1 MPAKGYRKP
10 EELKK
15 RKGKPRIQT
24 VQLYMGEPDIREARL
39 AHIDDLA
46 TAFGV
51 NRSQLIQMIG
61 DGKITL
67 TLNP

>member
-10 EELKK
+10 EDQKK
-15 RKGKPRIQT
+15 RKGEPRIQT
-24 VQLYMGEPDIREARL
+24 VQIYMGQPEIRDARL
-39 AHIDDLA
+39 ARLDSLA
-46 TAFGV
+46 AAFGV

-67 TLNP
+67 TLNQ